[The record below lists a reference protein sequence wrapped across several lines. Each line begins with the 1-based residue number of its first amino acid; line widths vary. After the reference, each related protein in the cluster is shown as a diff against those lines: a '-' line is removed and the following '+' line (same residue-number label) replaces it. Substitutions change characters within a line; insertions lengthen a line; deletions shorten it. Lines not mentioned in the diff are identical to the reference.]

1 MMSLNGVPSSKD
13 KINHY
18 GPWSGLRSLRSF
30 IKMVWLVVAEGIWN
44 MRNKWSSLRLG
55 LFPFYYLLGRP
66 NSVRPGK
73 PIMYTVFDRLV
84 ADTVFKASMEIESQ
98 QFLKSSTE
106 ESLAKLQ
113 DTVIQLSRVY
123 NGKPPKEFDT
133 RIRYL
138 LSKIGKMQKDIET
151 YEKSIADNK
160 KLLVTS
166 WEDASYWRKG

>member
-1 MMSLNGVPSSKD
+1 
-13 KINHY
+13 
-18 GPWSGLRSLRSF
+18 
-30 IKMVWLVVAEGIWN
+30 
-44 MRNKWSSLRLG
+44 
-55 LFPFYYLLGRP
+55 
-66 NSVRPGK
+66 
-73 PIMYTVFDRLV
+73 MYTVFDRLV

-166 WEDASYWRKG
+166 WEDASY

>member
-1 MMSLNGVPSSKD
+1 MTENMKQVIIVTD
-13 KINHY
+13 
-18 GPWSGLRSLRSF
+18 GL
-30 IKMVWLVVAEGIWN
+30 I
-44 MRNKWSSLRLG
+44 
-55 LFPFYYLLGRP
+55 YLLGRP

-73 PIMYTVFDRLV
+73 PIMYTVFNRLV
-84 ADTVFKASMEIESQ
+84 ADTVFNASMEIESQ

-113 DTVIQLSRVY
+113 ESVIQLSRVY

-166 WEDASYWRKG
+166 WEDASY